1 MKTRHPLLFILPLLL
16 WASPFHADAQ
26 VRSRTSADALPLT
39 EIAPEE
45 DLPKLQTKPKRNRI
59 GVRMGYAF
67 FKPELAK
74 HGYTFGGDYA
84 YYIVKRF
91 FVEADYFYGFSD
103 NKEQIEGS
111 DQYMRGGI
119 RRHMITV
126 GLGYDVLSK
135 NGHTLF
141 VSGTAGAGYNRYKR
155 DLLVKA
161 NPIEIQNV
169 TTKGWSGAYSVSAG
183 YQYDV
188 ASFFAVGLNYGAYF
202 VSPDWAHTINLRL
215 NYKF

>member
-1 MKTRHPLLFILPLLL
+1 MKTRHLLLFVSPLLFLA
-16 WASPFHADAQ
+16 ASFHAGAQ
-26 VRSRTSADALPLT
+26 VRTQTAYDALPFA

-45 DLPKLQTKPKRNRI
+45 DLPKLQPKPKRNRI

-91 FVEADYFYGFSD
+91 FAEADYFYGFSD

-119 RRHMITV
+119 RRHIISI

-141 VSGTAGAGYNRYKR
+141 VSGTVGAGFNRYKR
-155 DLLVKA
+155 DLLIKA
-161 NPIEIQNV
+161 SPVTIQNV

-188 ASFFAVGLNYGAYF
+188 ATFFAVGLNYGAYF